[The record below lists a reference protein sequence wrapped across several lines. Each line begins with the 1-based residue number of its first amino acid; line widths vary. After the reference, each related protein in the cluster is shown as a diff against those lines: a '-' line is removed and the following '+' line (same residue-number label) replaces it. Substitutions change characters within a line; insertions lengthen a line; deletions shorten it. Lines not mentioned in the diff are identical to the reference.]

1 VNTEELLARVPI
13 FIGLSPDQLKTLA
26 RLVAQRTFPRGT
38 VIIRE
43 GDDADASLYIIL
55 TGQVEVSKAGLPGQG
70 AIKFAT
76 LSEGDFF
83 GEMSLLDGA
92 PRSATVTAATSTE
105 CLLLSRWV
113 FYTTLR
119 SDPEI
124 AVAML
129 PTLSKR
135 IRDAENITRALLL
148 A

>member
-1 VNTEELLARVPI
+1 MTSDEVLARVPI
-13 FIGLSPDQLKTLA
+13 FIGLSPEQLKTLS

-43 GDDADASLYIIL
+43 GDESDASLYIIL
-55 TGQVEVSKAGLPGQG
+55 KGQVDVTKQGGDGQPD
-70 AIKFAT
+70 IKFAT

-83 GEMSLLDGA
+83 GEMALLDGA
-92 PRSATVTAATSTE
+92 PRSATVTAATATE
-105 CLLLSRWV
+105 TLLLSRWV

-119 SDPEI
+119 SEPEI

-135 IRDAENITRALLL
+135 IRDAEDVTRALLM
-148 A
+148 